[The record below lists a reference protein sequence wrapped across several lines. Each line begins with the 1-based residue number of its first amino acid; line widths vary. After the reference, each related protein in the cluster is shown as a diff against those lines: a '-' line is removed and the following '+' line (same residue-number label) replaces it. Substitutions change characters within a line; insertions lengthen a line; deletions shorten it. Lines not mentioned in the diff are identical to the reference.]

1 MKWEPDELKETTN
14 VATTGP
20 IRRLLRFVGLFLS
33 VPGNTLTP
41 RLGQNISMSATRTAY
56 PRLAL
61 PFTVIADGE
70 LLHLIAGEDV
80 RYSIRAGSLASGLAV
95 LLRRCDGRDPLDT
108 LLLELPEA
116 DRSAARLIIERL
128 YGERILIDGPV
139 EQLSVANQYRLAV
152 EGRGEL
158 ADRLSGSAHT
168 LTRSVSEGECFT
180 DIEISGDQERS
191 PSLTLRVSEATAV
204 SVLCQDTLD
213 PNAVL
218 EFNRRCLR
226 AGAGPW
232 MWATTGP
239 ASRGFVSPV
248 FLPNA
253 GPCLEC
259 LVRHFQR
266 LSPVPQLY
274 EALARHGQQDGAFAA
289 VPFPAEG
296 LTILEQIVCWKLGQL
311 SGTPHPAVFQLHV
324 LELDSMEVST
334 HRVFLDPTCPECA
347 DARLV

>member
-1 MKWEPDELKETTN
+1 MPWSGQFQRKIKVSTI
-14 VATTGP
+14 G
-20 IRRLLRFVGLFLS
+20 
-33 VPGNTLTP
+33 LTP
-41 RLGQNISMSATRTAY
+41 
-56 PRLAL
+56 P
-61 PFTVIADGE
+61 
-70 LLHLIAGEDV
+70 
-80 RYSIRAGSLASGLAV
+80 
-95 LLRRCDGRDPLDT
+95 
-108 LLLELPEA
+108 
-116 DRSAARLIIERL
+116 
-128 YGERILIDGPV
+128 
-139 EQLSVANQYRLAV
+139 
-152 EGRGEL
+152 
-158 ADRLSGSAHT
+158 
-168 LTRSVSEGECFT
+168 
-180 DIEISGDQERS
+180 RS
-191 PSLTLRVSEATAV
+191 PEQVPTL

-213 PNAVL
+213 PNAAL

-226 AGAGPW
+226 EAAGPW

-296 LTILEQIVCWKLGQL
+296 LTILEQIVRWKLAQL
-311 SGTPHPAVFQLHV
+311 SGTPHPALFQLHV
-324 LELDSMEVST
+324 VELDSMEVST
-334 HRVFLDPTCPECA
+334 HRVFLDPTCPECS

>member
-1 MKWEPDELKETTN
+1 
-14 VATTGP
+14 
-20 IRRLLRFVGLFLS
+20 
-33 VPGNTLTP
+33 
-41 RLGQNISMSATRTAY
+41 MSAPRTAY

-61 PFTVIADGE
+61 PFTVIPDGE
-70 LLHLIAGEDV
+70 SLHLIAGEDV
-80 RYSIRAGSLASGLAV
+80 RYSIRAKSLVPGLAEV
-95 LLRRCDGRDPLDT
+95 LRRCDGRDSLDT

-116 DRSAARLIIERL
+116 DRDAARQIVERL

-139 EQLSVANQYRLAV
+139 EQLSVANQYQPAV
-152 EGRGEL
+152 EGHGEL
-158 ADRLSGSAHT
+158 ADRLRKVASQ
-168 LTRSVSEGECFT
+168 LTRSVSEGERFT
-180 DIEISGDQERS
+180 DLEIGNVGDRP
-191 PSLTLRVSEATAV
+191 PSLTLRVSEATPNPRL
-204 SVLCQDTLD
+204 SIFCQDNLNPT
-213 PNAVL
+213 AVL

-226 AGAGPW
+226 AGTGPW

-239 ASRGFVSPV
+239 ASRGFVSPI

-274 EALARHGQQDGAFAA
+274 EALARHGQQDGAFVA

-296 LTILEQIVCWKLGQL
+296 LTILEQIVRWKLGQL

-324 LELDSMEVST
+324 LELDSMDVST
-334 HRVFLDPTCPECA
+334 HRVFLDPTCPECSH
-347 DARLV
+347 ARLV

>member
-1 MKWEPDELKETTN
+1 
-14 VATTGP
+14 
-20 IRRLLRFVGLFLS
+20 
-33 VPGNTLTP
+33 
-41 RLGQNISMSATRTAY
+41 MSAARPAH

-70 LLHLIAGEDV
+70 LLHLIAGEEV
-80 RYSIRAGSLASGLAV
+80 RYSIRAGSNVSGLAAV
-95 LLRRCDGRDPLDT
+95 LRRCDGRESLDT
-108 LLLELPEA
+108 LLLELSEA
-116 DRSAARLIIERL
+116 DRSAMRQLIERL

-139 EQLSVANQYRLAV
+139 EQLSVANRNRLAV

-158 ADRLSGSAHT
+158 SDRLLKCESHT
-168 LTRSVSEGECFT
+168 VRDFGERGGVSPPVGADISISHLTGGLT
-180 DIEISGDQERS
+180 PPRS
-191 PSLTLRVSEATAV
+191 PESGTVLSL
-204 SVLCQDTLD
+204 LCQDTLD
-213 PNAVL
+213 PRAVL

-226 AGAGPW
+226 AGTGPW
-232 MWATTGP
+232 MWVTTGP

-248 FLPNA
+248 FLPNT

-296 LTILEQIVCWKLGQL
+296 LTILEQIVRWKLGQL

-324 LELDSMEVST
+324 LELDSLEVST

>member
-1 MKWEPDELKETTN
+1 
-14 VATTGP
+14 
-20 IRRLLRFVGLFLS
+20 
-33 VPGNTLTP
+33 
-41 RLGQNISMSATRTAY
+41 MSTARPLH

-80 RYSIRAGSLASGLAV
+80 RYSIRAGSFAADLAL
-95 LLRRCDGRDPLDT
+95 LLRRCEGRDPLDV
-108 LLLELPEA
+108 LLLELPNA
-116 DRSAARLIIERL
+116 DRADARKLIERL

-139 EQLSVANQYRLAV
+139 EQLSVANHYRLAV

-158 ADRLSGSAHT
+158 AKRMKPSKHP
-168 LTRSVSEGECFT
+168 LTRSVSEGERST
-180 DIEISGDQERS
+180 DLGVENTGQRS
-191 PSLTLRVSEATAV
+191 PSLTLRVGDEMQEPQLSL
-204 SVLCQDTLD
+204 LCQDTLD

-218 EFNRRCLR
+218 EFNRRCLH
-226 AGAGPW
+226 ANSGPW

-274 EALARHGQQDGAFAA
+274 EALARHGRQDGAFAA
-289 VPFPAEG
+289 VSFPDEG
-296 LTILEQIVCWKLGQL
+296 VTILEQIVRWKVGQL
-311 SGTPHPAVFQLHV
+311 GSSVGWDSVPTGQQLPIQPTESGRSPNLRTYGTPHPAVFQLHV
-324 LELDSMEVST
+324 LELDVMEVTT
-334 HRVFLDPTCPECA
+334 HRVFVDPTCPECSH
-347 DARLV
+347 ARLV

>member
-1 MKWEPDELKETTN
+1 
-14 VATTGP
+14 
-20 IRRLLRFVGLFLS
+20 
-33 VPGNTLTP
+33 
-41 RLGQNISMSATRTAY
+41 MSANRIAH

-80 RYSIRAGSLASGLAV
+80 RYSIRAGSLSSGMAAV
-95 LLRRCDGRDPLDT
+95 LRRCDGRESLEA
-108 LLLELPEA
+108 LLLEVAEA
-116 DRSAARLIIERL
+116 DRAAAQKLIERL

-139 EQLSVANQYRLAV
+139 EQLSVANKHRLAV

-158 ADRLSGSAHT
+158 AKRLAGDELDGPA
-168 LTRSVSEGECFT
+168 LNATRSVSGMALAAGHSP
-180 DIEISGDQERS
+180 EIVDSES
-191 PSLTLRVSEATAV
+191 PVASAIPLKVSAINLTL

-213 PNAVL
+213 PHAVL

-226 AGAGPW
+226 AGTGPW
-232 MWATTGP
+232 LWATTGP

-296 LTILEQIVCWKLGQL
+296 LTILEQIVRWKLGQL

-324 LELDSMEVST
+324 LELDSLEVST
-334 HRVFLDPTCPECA
+334 HRVFLDPTCPECSH
-347 DARLV
+347 ARLV

>member
-1 MKWEPDELKETTN
+1 
-14 VATTGP
+14 
-20 IRRLLRFVGLFLS
+20 
-33 VPGNTLTP
+33 
-41 RLGQNISMSATRTAY
+41 MSAARTDH

-80 RYSIRAGSLASGLAV
+80 RYSIRAGSLASGLAE
-95 LLRRCDGRDPLDT
+95 LLRRCDGRGSLDT
-108 LLLELPEA
+108 LLLELTEA
-116 DRSAARLIIERL
+116 DRSAARLFIERL

-139 EQLSVANQYRLAV
+139 EQLSVANRYRLAV

-158 ADRLSGSAHT
+158 AQHLTGDERDGPALS
-168 LTRSVSEGECFT
+168 L
-180 DIEISGDQERS
+180 
-191 PSLTLRVSEATAV
+191 
-204 SVLCQDTLD
+204 LCQDTLD

-296 LTILEQIVCWKLGQL
+296 LTILEQIVRWKLGQL

-334 HRVFLDPTCPECA
+334 HRVFLDPTCPECSH
-347 DARLV
+347 ARLV

>member
-1 MKWEPDELKETTN
+1 
-14 VATTGP
+14 
-20 IRRLLRFVGLFLS
+20 
-33 VPGNTLTP
+33 
-41 RLGQNISMSATRTAY
+41 MSATRPAH

-80 RYSIRAGSLASGLAV
+80 RYSIRAGSHAPGLAV
-95 LLRRCDGRDPLDT
+95 LLRRCDGRVPLDT
-108 LLLELPEA
+108 LLLELA
-116 DRSAARLIIERL
+116 DTNRAANRQLIERL

-139 EQLSVANQYRLAV
+139 EELSVANNYRLAV

-158 ADRLSGSAHT
+158 AQRLSGDERDGSA
-168 LTRSVSEGECFT
+168 LNATRCVSGKALAAGHSP
-180 DIEISGDQERS
+180 EIVDPES
-191 PSLTLRVSEATAV
+191 PVASAIPLKVNAIRPAL

-248 FLPNA
+248 FLQNA

-296 LTILEQIVCWKLGQL
+296 LTILEQIVRWKLAQL

-324 LELDSMEVST
+324 LELDSLEVST
-334 HRVFLDPTCPECA
+334 HRVFLDPTCPECSH
-347 DARLV
+347 ARLV

>member
-1 MKWEPDELKETTN
+1 
-14 VATTGP
+14 
-20 IRRLLRFVGLFLS
+20 
-33 VPGNTLTP
+33 
-41 RLGQNISMSATRTAY
+41 MSFAPTAH

-61 PFTVIADGE
+61 PFTIIADGE

-80 RYSIRAGSLASGLAV
+80 RYSIRAGSLASGLAA
-95 LLRRCDGRDPLDT
+95 LLRRCEGHDTLDT

-116 DRSAARLIIERL
+116 DRSTARHLIERL

-139 EQLSVANQYRLAV
+139 EQLSVANNYHLAV

-158 ADRLSGSAHT
+158 AERLGKSERP
-168 LTRSVSEGECFT
+168 LTRSVSEGERSK
-180 DIEISGDQERS
+180 ELGSQGAGERS
-191 PSLTLRVSEATAV
+191 PSLTLRVSEATPEPAL

-213 PNAVL
+213 PHVVL

-296 LTILEQIVCWKLGQL
+296 LTILEQIVRWKLGQL

-334 HRVFLDPTCPECA
+334 HRVFLDPTCPECS

>member
-1 MKWEPDELKETTN
+1 
-14 VATTGP
+14 
-20 IRRLLRFVGLFLS
+20 
-33 VPGNTLTP
+33 
-41 RLGQNISMSATRTAY
+41 MSANRTVH

-80 RYSIRAGSLASGLAV
+80 RYSIRAGSLSSSMDV
-95 LLRRCDGRDPLDT
+95 LLRRCDGRESLDA
-108 LLLELPEA
+108 LLLGLPAA
-116 DRSAARLIIERL
+116 DRSAARKIVERL

-139 EQLSVANQYRLAV
+139 EQLSVANQYRLIV
-152 EGRGEL
+152 QGRGEL
-158 ADRLSGSAHT
+158 AERLSNTVDDSGERGGVSPPVRADVT
-168 LTRSVSEGECFT
+168 DSFRTGGLTPP
-180 DIEISGDQERS
+180 RS
-191 PSLTLRVSEATAV
+191 PECTPSLSLY
-204 SVLCQDTLD
+204 CQDTLD

-218 EFNRRCLR
+218 EFNRRCLH
-226 AGAGPW
+226 AAAGPW
-232 MWATTGP
+232 MWVTTGP

-259 LVRHFQR
+259 LVRHFRR

-289 VPFPAEG
+289 VSFPAEG
-296 LTILEQIVCWKLGQL
+296 LTILEQIVRWKLGQL

-334 HRVFLDPTCPECA
+334 HRVFLDPTCPECS

>member
-1 MKWEPDELKETTN
+1 MT
-14 VATTGP
+14 
-20 IRRLLRFVGLFLS
+20 
-33 VPGNTLTP
+33 
-41 RLGQNISMSATRTAY
+41 ATRIAH

-80 RYSIRAGSLASGLAV
+80 RYSVRAGSLATGLAV
-95 LLRRCDGRDPLDT
+95 LLQRCEGRDSLDA

-116 DRSAARLIIERL
+116 ERSAARSLIERL
-128 YGERILIDGPV
+128 YGERILIDGSV
-139 EQLSVANQYRLAV
+139 EQLAAANEYRLAV

-158 ADRLSGSAHT
+158 ADRLSEH
-168 LTRSVSEGECFT
+168 RSNTAPEHK
-180 DIEISGDQERS
+180 
-191 PSLTLRVSEATAV
+191 PALSL
-204 SVLCQDTLD
+204 LCQDTLD
-213 PNAVL
+213 PNAVR

-226 AGAGPW
+226 AGTGPW
-232 MWATTGP
+232 LWATTGP

-259 LVRHFQR
+259 LLRHFQR

-289 VPFPAEG
+289 VTFPVEG
-296 LTILEQIVCWKLGQL
+296 LTILEQIVRWKLAQL
-311 SGTPHPAVFQLHV
+311 SGTPHPALFQLHV
-324 LELDSMEVST
+324 LELDSMEVSA
-334 HRVFLDPTCPECA
+334 HRVFLDPTCPECS